1 MNKPNVSAEQPVR
14 VWRKLVAPAVV
25 SLSMFAAACGSS
37 SSGAGTESSS
47 GGPSGAAGEGMGGAS
62 AGNGGANNVAGAGGG
77 AVAGAGGRSV
87 GGAGGQT
94 QGGAGGQ
101 SSAGAGGQSNAGAG
115 GQSSAG
121 AGGQPVNPACVKP
134 SGTDVTAQGYTLSG
148 AVGCFFSPTYGAA
161 SITISDEATF
171 QQVFH
176 CPNASSGIDFSTQ
189 RLEAAVF
196 SSATP
201 VARTWAVETTDAIHL
216 GFTPVPSCGG
226 TAPPSQSSLIL
237 LPASAKPVVLDLCTS
252 GCNYGNGGAPA

>member
-1 MNKPNVSAEQPVR
+1 VNKSNASAEQPVR

-25 SLSMFAAACGSS
+25 SLSVIAAACGSS
-37 SSGAGTESSS
+37 STGAGTEGSA
-47 GGPSGAAGEGMGGAS
+47 GGSSGAASEGMSGASGGA
-62 AGNGGANNVAGAGGG
+62 GGANSHAGAGGG
-77 AVAGAGGRSV
+77 AVAGAGGG

-134 SGTDVTAQGYTLSG
+134 SGTDATAQGYTLSG
-148 AVGCFFSPTYGAA
+148 TAGCFFSPTYGAA

-252 GCNYGNGGAPA
+252 GCNYGSGGAPA